1 MNVDKLRRWPGRW
14 LAQLRQN
21 WKSNLGTLLIFLL
34 VYAGIHA
41 WQTRSVPSGVAPGF
55 SAPAAGSGASS
66 GTIDFERWRASHP
79 GQAVALHFWADWCPI
94 CRTEEHSVSRISR
107 DWPVLSVAMQSGDA
121 ARVQGVL
128 NRRQLD
134 WHTAIDTDGQI
145 AKRFGLA
152 SVPALVVV
160 DAHGQIRFAEVGYTS
175 EIGMRLRLWWAQ
187 TF

>member
-1 MNVDKLRRWPGRW
+1 MNFNKLASWPGRW
-14 LAQLRQN
+14 LTGLRQN
-21 WKSNLGTLLIFLL
+21 WKSHLGTLLLFVLL
-34 VYAGIHA
+34 YAGIHA
-41 WQTRSVPSGVAPGF
+41 WQTRSVPSGVAPAF
-55 SAPAAGSGASS
+55 SAPAAGSIAAS
-66 GTIDFERWRASHP
+66 GTVDFDRWRATHP

-94 CRTEEHSVSRISR
+94 CRTEEHSVSRINR

-128 NRRQLD
+128 TRRQLV
-134 WHTAIDTDGQI
+134 WNTAIDADGDI
-145 AKRFGLA
+145 AKRYGLA

-160 DAHGQIRFAEVGYTS
+160 DAQGFIRFVEVGYTT